1 MSSTPNGREGRIR
14 PLVKREDAA
23 EAEASSGQVLPI
35 PAQQVAPVTSSG
47 SLMDH
52 ELHSRAEGEP
62 SEESPELGPGGEE
75 FGLVGRQLPAL
86 AGSAGGGLVVPSS
99 AQMELMLAQCND
111 AESLANLEKAAA
123 ALQAFAKHHD
133 AMKSQLAEISAF
145 HMRARRKLGVLL
157 SQTVKLGGDRASS
170 HCANLLEGAAPKFVN
185 KDASSRYQLL
195 AAIPEDVFEHFL
207 RANIEKGRESSFRSA
222 LQLAHPTNAVS
233 VKKRSPR
240 VRADAGGIPAAI
252 LECVDRALGDID
264 ICVGPRVVKCR
275 KHLTSGILK
284 EGDLRGV
291 VFMAECHEPGR
302 WLPVLLAM
310 RKSGKLDQIAV
321 LVGLEPCS
329 AWFRDALR
337 GAWQIGTLPDAAC
350 LIAHHGRPEAFR
362 AVMHEMGGVAFW
374 A

>member
-1 MSSTPNGREGRIR
+1 MILCEAASEVTPRAPRGPGEPATSSLRSSDCSFPRTTRFPVLRHRLGN
-14 PLVKREDAA
+14 A
-23 EAEASSGQVLPI
+23 ECHPCARTKVSPMF
-35 PAQQVAPVTSSG
+35 PVAP
-47 SLMDH
+47 
-52 ELHSRAEGEP
+52 
-62 SEESPELGPGGEE
+62 
-75 FGLVGRQLPAL
+75 
-86 AGSAGGGLVVPSS
+86 
-99 AQMELMLAQCND
+99 ELMLAQCSD
-111 AESLANLEKAAA
+111 VESLANLEKAAA
-123 ALQAFAKHHD
+123 ALQAFAKRHD

-157 SQTVKLGGDRASS
+157 SQTVKRGGDRSKS
-170 HCANLLEGAAPKFVN
+170 HSDTLLDGSLLKSITRST
-185 KDASSRYQLL
+185 SSRFQLL
-195 AAIPEDVFEHFL
+195 AGIPEDVFEHFL

-362 AVMHEMGGVAFW
+362 AVMHEMGGVAFG